1 MDCNLPP
8 RPAPFR
14 RIARVADIYGPSG
27 AAFYDA
33 ASERLRGSSG
43 DAAFYRSLARKTGG
57 PVLELGCGSG
67 RVLLPIARA
76 GIECAGLDP
85 SRTMLARLRKND
97 PPSNLR
103 LVQARMQD
111 FDLPG
116 ERFALVYSAFR
127 AFQHLLTVEDQLSC
141 LAAVRRRLAPGGTFA
156 LDVFAPKLDRIA
168 VIHEPEFLE
177 LEWKE
182 GDTNV
187 RRLTSVTRDPAA
199 QVMEVTFRHEIRR
212 PGRRPESRTVSTKMR
227 YLFRYELEHLLAR
240 AGFSGIQVFGGFDR
254 RPYDYFSGETVA
266 VARA

>member
-1 MDCNLPP
+1 M
-8 RPAPFR
+8 
-14 RIARVADIYGPSG
+14 ADIYGPTG

-33 ASERLRGSSG
+33 ASSRLRAGSG
-43 DAAFYRSLARKTGG
+43 DAAFYLTLAKKTGG

-67 RVLLPIARA
+67 RVLLPVARA
-76 GIECAGLDP
+76 GIECTGLDP
-85 SRTMLARLRKND
+85 SRTMLARLKKND

-116 ERFALVYSAFR
+116 ERFALIYSAFR
-127 AFQHLLTVEDQLSC
+127 AFQHLLTVEDELSC
-141 LAAVRRRLAPGGTFA
+141 LAAVRRHLAPGGTFA

-168 VIHEPEFLE
+168 VLKEPELPE
-177 LEWKE
+177 VQWKDGNTE
-182 GDTNV
+182 V
-187 RRLTSVTRDPAA
+187 RRMTSVTRDPAA
-199 QVMEVTFRHEIRR
+199 QVFEVKFRHELRR
-212 PGRRPESRTVSTKMR
+212 PGKRPESRTVTTKMR

-240 AGFSGIQVFGGFDR
+240 AGFSDIRVFGGFDR